1 MKCPYCGC
9 DDTRVMDSRPAEDG
23 SSIRRR
29 RECTACG
36 KRFSTYERI
45 ENFMIMVVKK
55 DNTREPY
62 DRTKVERGILNAC
75 HKRPVSA
82 EQITSLLDEL
92 ENKILNTGEK
102 EVPSSMIGEFIMEKL
117 QELDAVAYVRF
128 ASVYREFK
136 DVDTFAKEIT
146 KLRKKK

>member
-9 DDTRVMDSRPAEDG
+9 DDMRVMDSRPAEDG

-29 RECTACG
+29 RECTNCG

-82 EQITSLLDEL
+82 EQITGLLDEL

-146 KLRKKK
+146 KLLKKK

>member
-9 DDTRVMDSRPAEDG
+9 DDTRVLDSRPAEDG

-146 KLRKKK
+146 KLLKKK

>member
-1 MKCPYCGC
+1 MKCPYCGY
-9 DDTRVMDSRPAEDG
+9 TESRVIDSRPTDEFAN
-23 SSIRRR
+23 IRRR

-55 DNTREPY
+55 DNTRERS

-82 EQITSLLDEL
+82 EQISGLLDEL

-146 KLRKKK
+146 KLLKKK

>member
-1 MKCPYCGC
+1 MKCPFCGC

-82 EQITSLLDEL
+82 EQITGLLDEL

-146 KLRKKK
+146 KLLKKK

>member
-146 KLRKKK
+146 KLLKQK

>member
-1 MKCPYCGC
+1 MRCPSCGC
-9 DDTRVMDSRPAEDG
+9 PESKVVDSRPSDDG

-82 EQITSLLDEL
+82 EQITGLLDEL

-146 KLRKKK
+146 KLLRKK

>member
-62 DRTKVERGILNAC
+62 DREKAEKGIVLAC

-82 EQITSLLDEL
+82 AQISQMLDDL
-92 ENKILNTGEK
+92 ESRMFNTGKK
-102 EVPSSMIGEFIMEKL
+102 EVPASMIGEFIMEKL

-146 KLRKKK
+146 KLLRKK

>member
-146 KLRKKK
+146 KLLKKK